1 MARGVTCAIPVGL
14 RELCEELAEGRRGE
28 TRRPDPVVAALL
40 ADALDQAFPVLS
52 AAWGSLTKRQKR
64 AIRQRADVLLP
75 PELQRGGSE
84 RELGWSALELRV
96 AFWLT
101 MASDVRRDR

>member
-1 MARGVTCAIPVGL
+1 MASGMTCAIPLGL

-28 TRRPDPVVAALL
+28 TRQPDSVTAALL
-40 ADALDQAFPVLS
+40 ADALDRAFPVLS
-52 AAWGSLTKRQKR
+52 AAWTSLTKRQKR
-64 AIRQRADVLLP
+64 AIRERADVLLP

-96 AFWLT
+96 AFWLA
-101 MASDVRRDR
+101 MVAS